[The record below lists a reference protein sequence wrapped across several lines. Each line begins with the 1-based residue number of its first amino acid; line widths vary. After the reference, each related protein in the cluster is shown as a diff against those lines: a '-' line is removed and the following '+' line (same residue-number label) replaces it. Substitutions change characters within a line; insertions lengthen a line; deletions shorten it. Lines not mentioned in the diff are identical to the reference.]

1 MWRLERVGVP
11 FWGQRQLRL
20 SSTGAA
26 TLRPAGSGEV
36 QPWGAPNIRLK
47 DPLLPSPALPAA
59 GTVARQA
66 LAACTPSTLPW
77 SHHHAHVPSC
87 FIT

>member
-1 MWRLERVGVP
+1 MC
-11 FWGQRQLRL
+11 
-20 SSTGAA
+20 
-26 TLRPAGSGEV
+26 LRPGETYRSSSVVARVLQRSGQLIRGDVEV
-36 QPWGAPNIRLK
+36 QPWGTPNIRLK
-47 DPLLPSPALPAA
+47 DPLLPCPALPAA

-66 LAACTPSTLPW
+66 LATCTPSTLPW